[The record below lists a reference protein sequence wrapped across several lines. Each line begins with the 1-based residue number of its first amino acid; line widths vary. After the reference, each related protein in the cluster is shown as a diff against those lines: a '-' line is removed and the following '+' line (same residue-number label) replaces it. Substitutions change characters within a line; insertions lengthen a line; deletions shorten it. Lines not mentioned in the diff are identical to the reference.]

1 MRCKRS
7 ATISVG
13 YGLLAAAACAAPANA
28 DRQPA
33 FACPPAFDLGA
44 LTAEQRLALPR
55 VQAGL
60 AAGLYTRDD
69 VLIVIQHRA
78 DKNGNGLICVQDTP
92 GAAHAAAPSAWPY
105 SYNLVDDNAAARP

>member
-1 MRCKRS
+1 
-7 ATISVG
+7 
-13 YGLLAAAACAAPANA
+13 
-28 DRQPA
+28 
-33 FACPPAFDLGA
+33 

-69 VLIVIQHRA
+69 VLIVIQQRV

-105 SYNLVDDNAAARP
+105 SYNLIDDNAAAGP

>member
-1 MRCKRS
+1 LHPKS
-7 ATISVG
+7 LPTIGIASVV
-13 YGLLAAAACAAPANA
+13 LAAAAFAAPTYA
-28 DRQPA
+28 DRRPA
-33 FACPPAFDLGA
+33 FACPPSFDLGA

-60 AAGLYTRDD
+60 AAGRYTRED
-69 VLIVIQHRA
+69 VLIVIQQRY

-105 SYNLVDDNAAARP
+105 SYNLVDDNAAAGS

>member
-1 MRCKRS
+1 MRCERL
-7 ATISVG
+7 ATIGTGFV
-13 YGLLAAAACAAPANA
+13 LIAATACVAPAHA
-28 DRQPA
+28 DRRPA
-33 FACPPAFDLGA
+33 LACPPAFDLGA

-69 VLIVIQHRA
+69 VLVVIQHRV